1 MKKIIS
7 LMLIISIFSITSV
20 FAEEKNRIYISSKDK
35 ELYYDNDEFDE
46 DIFLHHLDLLPG
58 QEFEDELYIENE
70 SIFPFELYLKVIEK
84 EQNEL
89 QNELLDNI
97 LMTIYLEDEII
108 YEGKVKGEDYLE
120 NGVDLQ
126 DSIYLGNYDKN
137 ASKKLRV
144 VTMLDKEYSN
154 TENNELAEIDWE
166 FYAIVD
172 DEIKVINPGT
182 SDDIMNYVIIG
193 VSSIAIIGVLAFIV
207 YKFKLFSKKEK

>member
-84 EQNEL
+84 EQDEL

-182 SDDIMNYVIIG
+182 NDDIMKYVIT
-193 VSSIAIIGVLAFIV
+193 GVLSILV
-207 YKFKLFSKKEK
+207 IGGLLYVNHKFN